1 MSKLISI
8 SKSKIIKNQSLSN
21 ISKCNQPVKLI
32 SLNPIYI
39 IDTVE
44 DISLLEDSLK
54 VVSNHKTTRMGL
66 FRRARN
72 ILNDN
77 FSSVNISDG
86 NVLAG
91 QNPFKYDIFEYVL
104 SIQNRRR

>member
-1 MSKLISI
+1 MGKLISI
-8 SKSKIIKNQSLSN
+8 SKSMIIKNRSLSN
-21 ISKCNQPVKLI
+21 ISKCNQPVSLI
-32 SLNPIYI
+32 SLDPIYI
-39 IDTVE
+39 ADTVE

-54 VVSNHKTTRMGL
+54 VVSNYKTGMGL

-77 FSSVNISDG
+77 FSSVNVSNG

-91 QNPFKYDIFEYVL
+91 QNPFKYDVFEYVL
-104 SIQNRRR
+104 SIQSRRR

>member
-1 MSKLISI
+1 MSKLIPI
-8 SKSKIIKNQSLSN
+8 SKSMIMKNQSLSN
-21 ISKCNQPVKLI
+21 ISECNKPVRLI
-32 SLNPIYI
+32 SLDPIYI

-54 VVSNHKTTRMGL
+54 VVSNNKTRMGL

-72 ILNDN
+72 ILNDK
-77 FSSVNISDG
+77 FSSVNIFNESIS
-86 NVLAG
+86 AG

-104 SIQNRRR
+104 SIQRRRR

>member
-1 MSKLISI
+1 MSKLIPM
-8 SKSKIIKNQSLSN
+8 SKSMIIKNRSLSN
-21 ISKCNQPVKLI
+21 ISKCNQPVRLI
-32 SLNPIYI
+32 SLDPIYI

-54 VVSNHKTTRMGL
+54 IVSNNKTRMGL

-77 FSSVNISDG
+77 FSSVNISNG

-91 QNPFKYDIFEYVL
+91 QNPFKYDMFEHVL
-104 SIQNRRR
+104 SIQSRRR